1 MSAIYL
7 HCLFKKKRG
16 FTQLQIFKTDYPRF
30 LKSYRCIHYS
40 IKDLGWRVR
49 LQQETGYHQQLA
61 VNLLTRRH
69 PLIDHKV
76 KQESIPVGC
85 IPPPANL
92 TVVHVSVATRCQ
104 HQYGGGSTS
113 RNGAPVQWES
123 MSGARKGSS
132 AVRSHVCGGQGKGS
146 LYSEIPCLWAGLG
159 PRRGS
164 LYSEVNASWIIVTC
178 PFCAYHCSLGTV
190 HWKGW
195 HSMATIPNKLA

>member
-1 MSAIYL
+1 MSSNHISTVISI
-7 HCLFKKKRG
+7 HHPCLLSICTVFSKKKTG
-16 FTQLQIFKTDYPRF
+16 VHTTSIFKTDYPRF

-61 VNLLTRRH
+61 INLLTRRH

-104 HQYGGGSTS
+104 HQYGRGSTS
-113 RNGAPVQWES
+113 RNGVPVQWES

-132 AVRSHVCGGQGKGS
+132 TVRTHVPGSQGKGS
-146 LYSEIPCLWAGLG
+146 LYCEIQCLWAGLG
-159 PRRGS
+159 PRPPAGGPC
-164 LYSEVNASWIIVTC
+164 IVR
-178 PFCAYHCSLGTV
+178 
-190 HWKGW
+190 
-195 HSMATIPNKLA
+195 SMHHG